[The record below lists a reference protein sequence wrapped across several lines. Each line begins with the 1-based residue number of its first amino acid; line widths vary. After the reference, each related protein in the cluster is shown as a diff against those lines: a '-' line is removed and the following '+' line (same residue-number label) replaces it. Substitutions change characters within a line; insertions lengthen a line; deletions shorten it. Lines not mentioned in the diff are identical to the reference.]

1 VPAGLSPLRTRPA
14 YIPARRC
21 VSVTRPVTH
30 QASGGSEVAVLVGRR
45 HRVVG
50 RQRGKLSA
58 AAAEKFIATDH
69 ERACSQFDQLCQD
82 RIEVMFAHGVDDV

>member
-1 VPAGLSPLRTRPA
+1 
-14 YIPARRC
+14 
-21 VSVTRPVTH
+21 
-30 QASGGSEVAVLVGRR
+30 
-45 HRVVG
+45 VVG